1 MRRLVITTALIL
13 CGLMLFA
20 QKNIKLPEP
29 KKKGGMPLMET
40 LSKRSTSRSF
50 DTKSITQQQ
59 LSNLLWAA
67 FGINRPDGKRT
78 APSSNNLQETEIYV
92 LLKSGVYLW
101 DPKTNILKQLSEED
115 VRSFGGMQDF
125 VAAAPVQLILV
136 GNISNMGYG
145 TEAEK
150 MNTAYIDAGYISQ
163 NIYLYCA
170 SEGLAT
176 GARAMIDKVDL
187 APKLKL
193 KPAQF
198 IVIAHCVGNP
208 KQ

>member
-1 MRRLVITTALIL
+1 MRRITITIIFIF
-13 CGLMLFA
+13 CGLMLFS

-29 KKKGGMPLMET
+29 KKTGGMPLMEA
-40 LSKRSTSRSF
+40 LAKRSTSRSF
-50 DTKSITQQQ
+50 DTKSISNQQ

-78 APSSNNLQETEIYV
+78 APSSRNLQETEIYV

-101 DPKTNILKQLSEED
+101 DPKTNILIMLSEND
-115 VRSFGGMQDF
+115 VRSSAGIQDF
-125 VAAAPVQLILV
+125 AVTAPVQLILV
-136 GNISNMGYG
+136 ANISNMGYG
-145 TEAEK
+145 SEAEK
-150 MNTAYIDAGYISQ
+150 INTANIDVGYISQ

-176 GARAMIDKVDL
+176 GARGSIDRIDL

-193 KPAQF
+193 KPSQNI
-198 IVIAHCVGNP
+198 IVAHSVGYP
-208 KQ
+208 K